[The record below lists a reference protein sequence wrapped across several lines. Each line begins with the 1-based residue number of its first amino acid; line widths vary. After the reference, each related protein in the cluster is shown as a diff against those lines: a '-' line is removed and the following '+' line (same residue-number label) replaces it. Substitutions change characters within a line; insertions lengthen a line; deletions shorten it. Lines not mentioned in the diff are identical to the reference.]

1 MNIILK
7 VCKKEI
13 IPNPKLITYPDYIE
27 EYIKELEETLKTYNS
42 IPKYLLRWIALKIID
57 GEEKILRAIENSFNI
72 SIIDNV
78 NINAINLKLKNSS
91 ENFKDIIVGSIMKKA
106 ENICKSVCTYEN
118 TNYSGRDRKIDK
130 ILTSKIFGFPIM
142 ILFLGIIFWITIVGA
157 NYPSELLFSMFS
169 SLQEKLLAFANFIN
183 LPTWITDMLINGI
196 YHTLT
201 WIISVM
207 LPPMA
212 IFFPL
217 FTFLEDLGYLP
228 RIAFNMDGLFKKC
241 SCTGKQM
248 ITMCMRFWM

>member
-78 NINAINLKLKNSS
+78 NINAINLKFKSNS
-91 ENFKDIIVGSIMKKA
+91 ENFKDTVVSSIMKKA

-169 SLQEKLLAFANFIN
+169 SLQEKLLTFANFIN
-183 LPTWITDMLINGI
+183 LPYWLTDMLINGI

-228 RIAFNMDGLFKKC
+228 RIAFNMDGFFKKC

-248 ITMCMRFWM
+248 ITMCMRFWL

>member
-78 NINAINLKLKNSS
+78 NINAINLKFKNSS
-91 ENFKDIIVGSIMKKA
+91 ENFKDTVVSSIMKKA

-183 LPTWITDMLINGI
+183 LPYWLTDMLINGM

-248 ITMCMRFWM
+248 ITMCMRFWL

>member
-13 IPNPKLITYPDYIE
+13 IPNPKLITYPTFIE
-27 EYIKELEETLKTYNS
+27 EYIKELEEILKTYNS

-78 NINAINLKLKNSS
+78 NINAINLKFKSNS
-91 ENFKDIIVGSIMKKA
+91 ENFKDTVVSSIMKKA

-130 ILTSKIFGFPIM
+130 ILTSKYLGFPIM

-183 LPTWITDMLINGI
+183 LPYWLTDMLINGI

-248 ITMCMRFWM
+248 ITMCMRFWL